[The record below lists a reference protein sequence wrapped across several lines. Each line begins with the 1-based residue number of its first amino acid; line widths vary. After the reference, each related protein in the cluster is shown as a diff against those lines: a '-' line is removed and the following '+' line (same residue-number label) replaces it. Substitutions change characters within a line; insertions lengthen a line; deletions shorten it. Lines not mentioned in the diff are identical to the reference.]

1 MKMNGKFVKIL
12 TKIFEKRGLTSRG
25 ERNKLRKLSPG
36 NERQRILENDTENKN
51 AEPLSVREAVQEKT
65 VNSK

>member
-1 MKMNGKFVKIL
+1 MINCASCRRE
-12 TKIFEKRGLTSRG
+12 THDT
-25 ERNKLRKLSPG
+25 
-36 NERQRILENDTENKN
+36 ILENDTENKN